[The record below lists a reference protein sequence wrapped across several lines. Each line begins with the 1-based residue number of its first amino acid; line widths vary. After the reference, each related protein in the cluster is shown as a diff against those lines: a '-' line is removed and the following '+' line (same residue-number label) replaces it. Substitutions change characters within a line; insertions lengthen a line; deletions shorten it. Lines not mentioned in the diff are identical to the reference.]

1 MNSRR
6 KEQELEQERDRSVQA
21 WIGIDWADDK
31 HDVSLY
37 EVATGR
43 QERLQVKQ
51 SPEALQEWIGQLRS
65 RYGSQGEVAVV
76 LEQGRGALLNVL
88 MGCEFLVLYVINPK
102 SLSLYREAFYGS
114 GAKSDPVDA
123 ELMREMV
130 RQNPHRFRAWR
141 PDDVLTRSLRLM
153 TEGRRDL
160 VNQTTALTNQ
170 LTALLKGYYPQALRW
185 IGSLDSAW
193 ACDFL
198 EQWPT
203 LQALQLS
210 SRRQILRFYEK
221 HPRPSLNL
229 EQQLQQFDQALPL
242 TGDEAVLQYSSLMV
256 QALVPQLRALLKSID
271 EFDRK
276 IAEVFRKHPDRPIFE
291 SFPGAG
297 AVLAP
302 RLSAAFGA
310 DRERYAAAGEVQQF
324 SGIAPVTE
332 KSGKQHWVHWRM
344 ACPKFIR
351 QTFHEFADHSRR
363 WSDWAKAYYQLQ
375 IQRGKNHHAAIRAL
389 AYKWIR
395 ILFHCWKEH
404 QPYREEIYMASLAKH
419 QSPLLLHKPALAVE
433 KL

>member
-1 MNSRR
+1 MAAD
-6 KEQELEQERDRSVQA
+6 EQIQA
-21 WIGIDWADDK
+21 WIGIDWANDK
-31 HDVSLY
+31 HDMSLY
-37 EVATGR
+37 DVATGR
-43 QERLQVKQ
+43 RQHLEVEQ
-51 SPEALQEWIGQLRS
+51 SPEALAEWIGQLRL
-65 RYGSQGEVAVV
+65 RYGNRGKVAVI
-76 LEQGRGALLNVL
+76 LEQGKGPLLNVL

-102 SLSLYREAFYGS
+102 SLSRYREAFYGS

-123 ELMREMV
+123 ELMGEMV
-130 RQNPHRFRAWR
+130 RQNPDRFRAWR
-141 PDDVLTRSLRLM
+141 ADDAQTRSLRLM
-153 TEGRRDL
+153 TEGRRNL
-160 VNQTTALTNQ
+160 VNQATALTNQ
-170 LTALLKGYYPQALRW
+170 LTALLKSYYPQALLW
-185 IGSLDSAW
+185 SGALDTQW

-221 HPRPSLNL
+221 HPRPYLDL
-229 EQQLQQFDQALPL
+229 EQQLQQFHQALPL
-242 TGDEAVLQYSSLMV
+242 TADEAVLEYSTLMV
-256 QALVPQLRALLKSID
+256 QALIPQLRALLHSIE

-297 AVLAP
+297 AALAP
-302 RLSAAFGA
+302 RLLAAFGA
-310 DRERYAAAGEVQQF
+310 DRDRYQAASEMQQF

-363 WSDWAKAYYQLQ
+363 WCGWAKAYYQIQ
-375 IQRGKNHHAAIRAL
+375 IERGKKHNAAVRSL

-395 ILFHCWKEH
+395 LLFRCWK
-404 QPYREEIYMASLAKH
+404 QRLPYQEEIYLRSLAKQ
-419 QSPLLLHKPALAVE
+419 QSPLVQKIAIAVE

>member
-1 MNSRR
+1 
-6 KEQELEQERDRSVQA
+6 
-21 WIGIDWADDK
+21 
-31 HDVSLY
+31 
-37 EVATGR
+37 
-43 QERLQVKQ
+43 
-51 SPEALQEWIGQLRS
+51 
-65 RYGSQGEVAVV
+65 
-76 LEQGRGALLNVL
+76 
-88 MGCEFLVLYVINPK
+88 
-102 SLSLYREAFYGS
+102 
-114 GAKSDPVDA
+114 
-123 ELMREMV
+123 MREMV
-130 RQNPHRFRAWR
+130 RQNPERFRAWH

-160 VNQTTALTNQ
+160 VNQATAVTNQ

-185 IGSLDSAW
+185 IGALDTHW

-198 EQWPT
+198 DQWPT
-203 LQALQLS
+203 LQALQSS

-221 HPRPSLNL
+221 HPRHHLDL
-229 EQQLQQFDQALPL
+229 EQQIQQFHQTLPL
-242 TGDEAVLQYSSLMV
+242 TGDEAVLQYSILMV
-256 QALVPQLRALLKSID
+256 QALIPQLRALLDSID

-297 AVLAP
+297 AALAP
-302 RLSAAFGA
+302 RLTAAFGA
-310 DRERYAAAGEVQQF
+310 DRDRYAAASEMQQF

-363 WSDWAKAYYQLQ
+363 WSAWAKAYYQLQ
-375 IQRGKNHHAAIRAL
+375 IERGKKHNAAIRAL

-395 ILFHCWKEH
+395 ILFRCWK
-404 QPYREEIYMASLAKH
+404 QRVPYNEQVYLASLLKH
-419 QSPLLLHKPALAVE
+419 QSALLSKSAPAVE

>member
-1 MNSRR
+1 MAAD
-6 KEQELEQERDRSVQA
+6 EQIQA
-21 WIGIDWADDK
+21 WIGIDWANDK
-31 HDVSLY
+31 HDMSLY
-37 EVATGR
+37 DVATGR
-43 QERLQVKQ
+43 RQHLEVEQ
-51 SPEALQEWIGQLRS
+51 SPEALAEWIGQLRL
-65 RYGSQGEVAVV
+65 RYGNRGKVAVI
-76 LEQGRGALLNVL
+76 LEQGKGPLLNVL

-102 SLSLYREAFYGS
+102 SLSRYREAFYGS

-123 ELMREMV
+123 ELMGEMV
-130 RQNPHRFRAWR
+130 RQNPDRFRAWR
-141 PDDVLTRSLRLM
+141 ADDAQTRSLRLM
-153 TEGRRDL
+153 TEGRRNL
-160 VNQTTALTNQ
+160 VNQATALTNQ
-170 LTALLKGYYPQALRW
+170 LTALLKSYYPQALLW
-185 IGSLDSAW
+185 SGALDTQW

-203 LQALQLS
+203 LQALQQS

-221 HPRPSLNL
+221 HPRPYLDL
-229 EQQLQQFDQALPL
+229 EQQLQQFHQALPL
-242 TGDEAVLQYSSLMV
+242 TADEAVLEYSTLMV
-256 QALVPQLRALLKSID
+256 QALIPQLRALLHSIV

-297 AVLAP
+297 AALAP
-302 RLSAAFGA
+302 RLLAAFGA
-310 DRERYAAAGEVQQF
+310 DRDRYQAASEMQQF

-363 WSDWAKAYYQLQ
+363 WCGWAKAYYQIQ
-375 IQRGKNHHAAIRAL
+375 IERGKKHNAAVRSL

-395 ILFHCWKEH
+395 LLFRCWK
-404 QPYREEIYMASLAKH
+404 QRLPYQEEIYLRSLAKQ
-419 QSPLLLHKPALAVE
+419 QSPLVQKIAIAVE

>member
-1 MNSRR
+1 MN
-6 KEQELEQERDRSVQA
+6 KELQA

-43 QERLQVKQ
+43 QERLQVQQ
-51 SPEALQEWIGQLRS
+51 SPEALQEWIGELRS
-65 RYGSQGEVAVV
+65 RYGNRGEVAVV

-102 SLSLYREAFYGS
+102 SLSHYREAFYGS

-130 RQNPHRFRAWR
+130 RQNPDRFRAWR
-141 PDDVLTRSLRLM
+141 PEDVLTRSLRLM

-185 IGSLDSAW
+185 IGALDSAW

-203 LQALQLS
+203 LQALQHS

-221 HPRPSLNL
+221 HPRPSLDM
-229 EQQLQQFDQALPL
+229 EQQLKQFDQALPL
-242 TGDEAVLQYSSLMV
+242 TADEAVLEYSTLMV
-256 QALVPQLRALLKSID
+256 QALIPQLRALLTSID

-310 DRERYAAAGEVQQF
+310 DRGRYEAASEMQQF

-363 WSDWAKAYYQLQ
+363 WSPWAKAYYQLQ
-375 IQRGKNHHAAIRAL
+375 IQRGKKHHAAIRAL

-395 ILFHCWKEH
+395 ILFRCWKKRV
-404 QPYREEIYMASLAKH
+404 PYQEETYMASLVKH
-419 QSPLLLHKPALAVE
+419 QSLLLLQQAAAAE

>member
-1 MNSRR
+1 MN
-6 KEQELEQERDRSVQA
+6 KEVRA
-21 WIGIDWADDK
+21 WIGIDWADEK

-43 QERLQVKQ
+43 QERLEVKQ
-51 SPEALQEWIGQLRS
+51 SPEALAEWIGQLRT
-65 RYGSQGEVAVV
+65 RYGNAGQVAVV

-102 SLSLYREAFYGS
+102 SLSCYREAFYGS

-130 RQNPHRFRAWR
+130 RQNPERFRAWH

-160 VNQTTALTNQ
+160 VNQATAVTNQ

-185 IGSLDSAW
+185 IGALDTHW

-198 EQWPT
+198 DQWPT
-203 LQALQLS
+203 LQALQSS

-221 HPRPSLNL
+221 HPRHHLDL
-229 EQQLQQFDQALPL
+229 EQQIQQFHQTLPL
-242 TGDEAVLQYSSLMV
+242 TGDQAVLEYSTLMV
-256 QALVPQLRALLKSID
+256 QALIPQLRTLLDSID

-297 AVLAP
+297 AALAP
-302 RLSAAFGA
+302 RLTAAFGA
-310 DRERYAAAGEVQQF
+310 DRDRYAAASEMQQF

-363 WSDWAKAYYQLQ
+363 WSAWAKAYYQLQ
-375 IQRGKNHHAAIRAL
+375 IERGKKHNAAIRAL

-395 ILFHCWKEH
+395 ILFRCWK
-404 QPYREEIYMASLAKH
+404 QRVPYNEQVYLASLLKH
-419 QSPLLLHKPALAVE
+419 QSALLLKAAPAVE